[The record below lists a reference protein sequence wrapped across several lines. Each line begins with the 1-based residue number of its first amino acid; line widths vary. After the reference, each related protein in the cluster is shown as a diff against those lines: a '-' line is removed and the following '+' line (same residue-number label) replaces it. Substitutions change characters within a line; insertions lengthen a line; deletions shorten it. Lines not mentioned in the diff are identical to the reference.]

1 MLPPPPP
8 QPLITKIANVAR
20 RWNEKK
26 QKNDMCNHFIR
37 SENSRIR
44 GVLLPAE
51 LTMAVG
57 GVDNLPGVTVDPRW
71 KEGKHISISVAKVSS
86 FMKGT
91 GPHTILPCRPHA
103 GSVFPITQL
112 KLMTFLKARP
122 NHFGLNQLDFAQ
134 TQVRLAKT
142 AEEMNSV
149 IGKHA
154 RRAIYGKN

>member
-1 MLPPPPP
+1 MRSI
-8 QPLITKIANVAR
+8 QRNKSSAAAAAAAANHKDCER

-26 QKNDMCNHFIR
+26 QNEMCNHFIR
-37 SENSRIR
+37 GENSRIR
-44 GVLLPAE
+44 GVLLAAE
-51 LTMAVG
+51 LTVAVG

-71 KEGKHISISVAKVSS
+71 KEGKHISI
-86 FMKGT
+86 
-91 GPHTILPCRPHA
+91 PRRPHA

-134 TQVRLAKT
+134 MQVRLAKT
-142 AEEMNSV
+142 AAEMNSV

-154 RRAIYGKN
+154 RRAICGKNKIEKILGHT